1 MESCRITLPEAPHQA
16 VHLAFSDFNRLRW
29 TLEALRVHPALRQRL
44 LADAGDAAEPRLTD
58 SVSLHGQATW
68 PWAGAPTHV
77 VLWDGLNS
85 LIEWQAFSR
94 AALAANVVQAS
105 KPQPALLYVGQLP
118 EAEAAMPAGS
128 MPLYPRGGCG
138 LPDTNAMPLP
148 AHVRWR
154 AWARRT
160 LRPWVQRL
168 RQPDTHQLL
177 SEGGRLVFCGAV
189 RHNRMLLDDSF
200 RGAHLPALRA
210 ELEDLI
216 GLPWR
221 AAPERAQ
228 VRIRHAVSQL
238 QCAAQALQPA
248 PQATHAA
255 EWACLFNVLNLLH
268 RQHTL
273 SLLSQRTEHLCVIEF
288 GQQPHFDPYD
298 AAAYTGNAYLDFGS
312 TVGTECLYPRR
323 IDIERNGKVVVPLR
337 LLAPGES
344 VAAWLQRQGEAG
356 FVQQA
361 EADAARA
368 LVALNAL
375 RKG

>member
-1 MESCRITLPEAPHQA
+1 MDACRITLPEAPPQP

-29 TLEALRVHPALRQRL
+29 ALEALRVHPGLRQRL
-44 LADAGDAAEPRLTD
+44 LADAPEPRLTD
-58 SVSLHGQATW
+58 SIALNGGASL
-68 PWAGAPTHV
+68 PWSGPATHV

-85 LIEWQAFSR
+85 LIEWQAQQ
-94 AALAANVVQAS
+94 AAHAAETAS
-105 KPQPALLYVGQLP
+105 IVPKVLYVGQLP
-118 EAEAAMPAGS
+118 EAEVAMPVGAQ
-128 MPLYPRGGCG
+128 PLYPRGDTG
-138 LPDTNAMPLP
+138 LPQAEAFPMP
-148 AHVRWR
+148 ARVRLR

-168 RQPDTHQLL
+168 RQPEAHRAL
-177 SEGGRLVFCGAV
+177 SEGGCLVFCGAV

-200 RGAHLPALRA
+200 RGAQLPALRA
-210 ELEDLI
+210 ELDDLI

-221 AAPERAQ
+221 TEPVRAQ
-228 VRIRHAVSQL
+228 ARIRQAVTQL

-248 PQATHAA
+248 PHATHAP

-273 SLLSQRTEHLCVIEF
+273 SLLAQRTERLRVIEF

-298 AAAYTGNAYLDFGS
+298 AAAYAGNAYLDFGS

-323 IDIERNGKVVVPLR
+323 IDIERNGKPVVALR

-344 VAAWLQRQGEAG
+344 VAGWLQQQGEAG
-356 FVQQA
+356 FARQS
-361 EADAARA
+361 EADAERA
-368 LVALNAL
+368 LAAL
-375 RKG
+375 RRLA

>member
-1 MESCRITLPEAPHQA
+1 MESCRITLPEAPHQP

-29 TLEALRVHPALRQRL
+29 TLEALRVHAALRQA
-44 LADAGDAAEPRLTD
+44 LADAPEPRLTD
-58 SVSLHGQATW
+58 SVSLHDQAAF

-85 LIEWQAFSR
+85 LIEWQALSN
-94 AALAANVVQAS
+94 ASQAGM
-105 KPQPALLYVGQLP
+105 PQPTLLYVGQLP
-118 EAEAAMPAGS
+118 EAEAAMPPGA
-128 MPLYPRGGCG
+128 MPLYPRTATG
-138 LPDTNAMPLP
+138 LPAVDTMPLP
-148 AHVRWR
+148 ARVRWR

-168 RQPDTHQLL
+168 RQPDAHQLL

-200 RGAHLPALRA
+200 RGARLPALRA

-221 AAPERAQ
+221 TEPERAQ
-228 VRIRHAVSQL
+228 ARTRLAVTQL
-238 QCAAQALQPA
+238 QRVAQALQPA
-248 PQATHAA
+248 PKATHAP

-273 SLLSQRTEHLCVIEF
+273 SLLAQRTERLCVIEF
-288 GQQPHFDPYD
+288 GQQAHFDPYD
-298 AAAYTGNAYLDFGS
+298 AAAYAGNAYLDFGS

-323 IDIERNGKVVVPLR
+323 IDIERNGKAVVPLR

-344 VAAWLQRQGEAG
+344 VAAWLAHQGEAG
-356 FVQQA
+356 FVRQA

-368 LVALNAL
+368 LAALDAL
-375 RKG
+375 LAQGKG

>member
-1 MESCRITLPEAPHQA
+1 MESCRITLPEAPHQP

-29 TLEALRVHPALRQRL
+29 ALEALRVNPALRQRV
-44 LADAGDAAEPRLTD
+44 LADAPEPRLTD
-58 SVSLHGQATW
+58 SIALNSGMALPW
-68 PWAGAPTHV
+68 PGPATHV

-85 LIEWQAFSR
+85 LIEWQA
-94 AALAANVVQAS
+94 LPAANAAKAAPNV
-105 KPQPALLYVGQLP
+105 LYVGQLP
-118 EAEAAMPAGS
+118 EAEAAMPAS
-128 MPLYPRGGCG
+128 AQPLYPRGDAG
-138 LPDTNAMPLP
+138 LPQAGAFPMP
-148 AHVRWR
+148 ARVRVR

-168 RQPDTHQLL
+168 RQPEAHRAL
-177 SEGGRLVFCGAV
+177 SEGGCLVFCGAV

-200 RGAHLPALRA
+200 RGAQLPTLRA
-210 ELEDLI
+210 ELDDLI

-221 AAPERAQ
+221 TEPERAQ
-228 VRIRHAVSQL
+228 ARIRLAVTQL
-238 QCAAQALQPA
+238 QRAAQALPPA
-248 PQATHAA
+248 PQATHAP
-255 EWACLFNVLNLLH
+255 EWACLFNVINLLH

-273 SLLSQRTEHLCVIEF
+273 SLLAERTERLRVIEF

-323 IDIERNGKVVVPLR
+323 IDIERNGKAVVPLR

-344 VAAWLQRQGEAG
+344 VAAWLQHQGEAG
-356 FVQQA
+356 FAQQA

-368 LVALNAL
+368 LAALAAL
-375 RKG
+375 LAQGKG

>member
-1 MESCRITLPEAPHQA
+1 MESCRITLPEAPHRP

-44 LADAGDAAEPRLTD
+44 LADTADAAEPRLTD
-58 SVSLHGQATW
+58 SVSMHGHAGL
-68 PWAGAPTHV
+68 PWRGSPTHV

-85 LIEWQAFSR
+85 LIEWQAP
-94 AALAANVVQAS
+94 LAAEQVGMA
-105 KPQPALLYVGQLP
+105 QPTLLYVGQLP
-118 EAEAAMPAGS
+118 EAEAAMPAS
-128 MPLYPRGGCG
+128 ALPLYPRAADG
-138 LPDTNAMPLP
+138 LPAVDAMPLP
-148 AHVRWR
+148 ARVRLR
-154 AWARRT
+154 AWARRS

-168 RQPDTHQLL
+168 RQPDTHQVL

-200 RGAHLPALRA
+200 RGARLPALRA
-210 ELEDLI
+210 ELDDLI

-221 AAPERAQ
+221 TEPDRVQA
-228 VRIRHAVSQL
+228 RIRLAVSQL
-238 QCAAQALQPA
+238 QWAAHILQPA
-248 PQATHAA
+248 PQATHAP

-273 SLLSQRTEHLCVIEF
+273 SLLAQRTERLCVIEF

-344 VAAWLQRQGEAG
+344 VAAWLRREGEAG

-361 EADAARA
+361 EADAAHA
-368 LVALNAL
+368 LAALDAL
-375 RKG
+375 LTQGKG

>member
-1 MESCRITLPEAPHQA
+1 MDACRITLPEAPHQP

-29 TLEALRVHPALRQRL
+29 ALEALRANPALRQHV
-44 LADAGDAAEPRLTD
+44 LADAPEPRLTD
-58 SVSLHGQATW
+58 SIALNGGTRL
-68 PWAGAPTHV
+68 PWSGSATHV

-85 LIEWQAFSR
+85 LIEWQTQGQTQG
-94 AALAANVVQAS
+94 QAT
-105 KPQPALLYVGQLP
+105 PTVLYVGQLP
-118 EAEAAMPAGS
+118 EAEAAMPAGAQ
-128 MPLYPRGGCG
+128 PLYPRGDAG
-138 LPDTNAMPLP
+138 LPPTAAFPMPAP
-148 AHVRWR
+148 VRLR

-168 RQPDTHQLL
+168 RQPEAHRAL
-177 SEGGRLVFCGAV
+177 SEGGCLVFCGAV

-210 ELEDLI
+210 ELDDLI

-221 AAPERAQ
+221 TEPARAQ
-228 VRIRHAVSQL
+228 ARICQAITQL

-248 PQATHAA
+248 PSATHAA

-273 SLLSQRTEHLCVIEF
+273 SLLAQQTERLRVIEF

-298 AAAYTGNAYLDFGS
+298 AAAYEGNAFLDFGS

-323 IDIERNGKVVVPLR
+323 IDIERNGKAVVALR

-344 VAAWLQRQGEAG
+344 VSGWLQHQGAAG
-356 FVQQA
+356 FARQS
-361 EADAARA
+361 EADAERA
-368 LVALNAL
+368 LAAL
-375 RKG
+375 RALPGEKGR